1 MKAVIFDMDGVIID
15 SEPMHTA
22 VVLEVLS
29 SYEVILTP
37 ADLDRFAGMTMH
49 SVNSAL
55 KAEYAIQAPLEEII
69 AREIEGMIH
78 HTMEDPQQPI
88 NGIPEILTY
97 LKKNH
102 IPAAIASTS
111 PKELVTAVVRRL
123 GLDDYFKFLLSGENV
138 TQSKP
143 HPEIYLQ
150 AAVRLNISP
159 ADCLVIEDSKNGTIA
174 AKEAG
179 MTCIGFQNLNSG
191 LQDLSRAD
199 IIVDTLTAID
209 LSQFQLI

>member
-15 SEPMHTA
+15 SEPMHTK
-22 VVLEVLS
+22 VVLDVLS
-29 SYEVILTP
+29 SYQVHLTP

-55 KAEYAIQAPLEEII
+55 KTDYDIQAPLEEII
-69 AREIEGMIH
+69 ACEIKGMIR
-78 HTMEDPQQPI
+78 HTLEDPQQPI
-88 NGIPEILTY
+88 DGIREILTY
-97 LKKNH
+97 LEKNR
-102 IPAAIASTS
+102 IPAAVASSS
-111 PKELVTAVVRRL
+111 PRELVQAVVSRL
-123 GLDDYFKFLLSGENV
+123 ELDDYFQFLLSGENV

-150 AAVRLNISP
+150 AAARLNIAP

-209 LSQFQLI
+209 LSQF

>member
-15 SEPMHTA
+15 SEPMHTK
-22 VVLEVLS
+22 VVLDVLS
-29 SYEVILTP
+29 SYQVHLTP

-55 KAEYAIQAPLEEII
+55 KAEYDIPAPLEEII
-69 AREIEGMIH
+69 AFEIKGMIR
-78 HTMEDPQQPI
+78 HTLEDPQQPI
-88 NGIPEILTY
+88 DGIREILTY
-97 LKKNH
+97 LEKNQ
-102 IPAAIASTS
+102 IPAAVASSS
-111 PKELVTAVVRRL
+111 PRELVTAVVSRL
-123 GLDDYFKFLLSGENV
+123 ELDDYFKFLLSGENV

-150 AAVRLNISP
+150 AAARLNIDP

-209 LSQFQLI
+209 LSQF

>member
-15 SEPMHTA
+15 SEPMHTK
-22 VVLEVLS
+22 VVLDVLS
-29 SYEVILTP
+29 SYQVHLTP
-37 ADLDRFAGMTMH
+37 AELDRFAGMTMH

-55 KAEYAIQAPLEEII
+55 KSEYDIQAPLEEII
-69 AREIEGMIH
+69 ACEIKGMIR
-78 HTMEDPQQPI
+78 HTLEDPQQPI
-88 NGIPEILTY
+88 DGIREILNY
-97 LKKNH
+97 LEKNR
-102 IPAAIASTS
+102 IPAAVASSS
-111 PKELVTAVVRRL
+111 PKELVQAVVSRL
-123 GLDDYFKFLLSGENV
+123 ELDDYFKFLLSGENV

-150 AAVRLNISP
+150 AAARLNIDP

-209 LSQFQLI
+209 LSQF

>member
-15 SEPMHTA
+15 SEPMHTK
-22 VVLEVLS
+22 VVLDVLS
-29 SYEVILTP
+29 SYQVHLSP
-37 ADLDRFAGMTMH
+37 AELDRFAGMTMH

-55 KAEYAIQAPLEEII
+55 KAEYDIQAPLEEII
-69 AREIEGMIH
+69 ACEIKGMIR
-78 HTMEDPQQPI
+78 HTLEDPQQPI
-88 NGIPEILTY
+88 DGIREILNY
-97 LKKNH
+97 LEKNR
-102 IPAAIASTS
+102 IPAAVASSS
-111 PKELVTAVVRRL
+111 PKELVQAVVSRL
-123 GLDDYFKFLLSGENV
+123 ELDDYFKFLLSGENV

-150 AAVRLNISP
+150 AAARLNIDP

-209 LSQFQLI
+209 LSQF

>member
-15 SEPMHTA
+15 SEPMHTK
-22 VVLEVLS
+22 VVLDVLS
-29 SYEVILTP
+29 SYQVHLTP

-55 KAEYAIQAPLEEII
+55 KAEYSIPAPLEEII
-69 AREIEGMIH
+69 ACEIEGMIR
-78 HTMEDPQQPI
+78 HTLEDPQQPI
-88 NGIPEILTY
+88 DGIREILTY
-97 LKKNH
+97 LEKNR
-102 IPAAIASTS
+102 IPAAVASSS
-111 PKELVTAVVRRL
+111 PKKLVTAVVSRL
-123 GLDDYFKFLLSGENV
+123 KLDTYFQFLLSGENV

-150 AAVRLNISP
+150 AAARLNIDP

-209 LSQFQLI
+209 LSQF

>member
-15 SEPMHTA
+15 SEPMHTK
-22 VVLEVLS
+22 VVLDVLS
-29 SYEVILTP
+29 SYQVHLTP
-37 ADLDRFAGMTMH
+37 AELDRFAGMTMH

-55 KAEYAIQAPLEEII
+55 KAEYDIQAPLEEII
-69 AREIEGMIH
+69 ACEIKGMIR
-78 HTMEDPQQPI
+78 HTLEDPQQPI
-88 NGIPEILTY
+88 DGIREILNY
-97 LKKNH
+97 LEKNR
-102 IPAAIASTS
+102 IPAAVASSS
-111 PKELVTAVVRRL
+111 PKELVQVVVSRL
-123 GLDDYFKFLLSGENV
+123 ELDDYFKFLLSGENV

-150 AAVRLNISP
+150 AAALLNIDP

-209 LSQFQLI
+209 LSQF

>member
-15 SEPMHTA
+15 SEPMHTK
-22 VVLEVLS
+22 VVLDVLS
-29 SYEVILTP
+29 SYQVHLTP
-37 ADLDRFAGMTMH
+37 AELDRFAGMTMH

-55 KAEYAIQAPLEEII
+55 KAEYDIQAPLEEII
-69 AREIEGMIH
+69 ACEIKGMIR
-78 HTMEDPQQPI
+78 HTLEDPQQPI
-88 NGIPEILTY
+88 DGIREILNY
-97 LKKNH
+97 LEKNR
-102 IPAAIASTS
+102 IPAAVASSS
-111 PKELVTAVVRRL
+111 PKELVQAVVSRL
-123 GLDDYFKFLLSGENV
+123 ELDDYFKFLLSGENV

-150 AAVRLNISP
+150 AAARLNIDP

-209 LSQFQLI
+209 LSQF